1 MTDYS
6 DTARTLVY
14 LLSCAVNEKKCDLK
28 AEEIDCDKLYSLSE
42 SHGLCAVVAFALDSA
57 GIEDRRFTQAKL
69 KAKRKLGLFD
79 IERAELYKKLNEAD
93 IWYLPLK
100 GIVLKDCYPRYGM
113 REMTDNDILCDN
125 SRMADIRRIM
135 TELGY
140 SCEHYGERH
149 HDIYQ
154 KPPTLQFEIHHS
166 LFYDKDSPVAAEYYA
181 DVFERLIHKA
191 GCEYAFTAE
200 DFYVYMLA
208 HIYKHFSHNGT
219 GMRALLDI
227 YVYLNTH
234 PELDFDYIG
243 RELNKLQISEFEQR
257 SRSLALNLF
266 SLRPLNEQDAALLPQ
281 FLCSSLYGSVR
292 QGEYNHLTREL
303 DGKDTKATKAKY
315 LFSRVFI
322 SGDYLE
328 QNYPFFA
335 KHKVLLPV
343 LYIYRPIK
351 GLLKNRIAIIHQ
363 VANVVKYRSP
373 KNRL

>member
-28 AEEIDCDKLYSLSE
+28 AEEIDYDKLYSLSE

-79 IERAELYKKLNEAD
+79 VERAELYKKLNEAD

-140 SCEHYGERH
+140 SCERYGEWH

-154 KPPTLQFEIHHS
+154 KPPTLEFEIHRS
-166 LFYDKDSPVAAEYYA
+166 LFYDKKSPVAAEYYA

-266 SLRPLNEQDAALLPQ
+266 SLRPLNEQDVALLPQ

-292 QGEYNHLTREL
+292 HGEYNHLTREL
-303 DGKDTKATKAKY
+303 DGNDTKATKAKY

-351 GLLKNRIAIIHQ
+351 GLLKHRIAIIHE

>member
-1 MTDYS
+1 M
-6 DTARTLVY
+6 VY

-28 AEEIDCDKLYSLSE
+28 ADEIDCDTLYSLSE

-79 IERAELYKKLNEAD
+79 VERAKLFEKLNEAH

-113 REMTDNDILCDN
+113 REMTDNDILCDS
-125 SRMADIRRIM
+125 SRMTDIRRIM

-140 SCEHYGERH
+140 SCESYGEWH
-149 HDIYQ
+149 HDVYQ
-154 KPPTLQFEIHHS
+154 KPPTLEFEIHRS
-166 LFYDKDSPVAAEYYA
+166 LFCDEDSPVSTEYYE
-181 DVFERLIHKA
+181 DVFERLIHRS
-191 GCEYAFTAE
+191 GCEYAFSDE
-200 DFYVYMLA
+200 DFYAYMLA
-208 HIYKHFSHNGT
+208 HVYKHFSHNGT
-219 GMRALLDI
+219 GLRALLDI
-227 YVYLNTH
+227 YVYLNTY

-266 SLRPLNEQDAALLPQ
+266 SLRPLNEQDVALLPQ

-292 QGEYNHLTREL
+292 HGEYNHLTREL
-303 DGKDTKATKAKY
+303 DGNDTKATKAKY

-328 QNYPFFA
+328 QRYPFFA

-351 GLLKNRIAIIHQ
+351 GLLKHRGKIVHE
-363 VANVVKYRSP
+363 VANVAKYRAP